1 MRDDLRCEVDLEEMD
16 YEDWSS
22 GDDDQ
27 GDIDELLDELLD
39 EEEGEQHD

>member
-1 MRDDLRCEVDLEEMD
+1 MNDVPRCEVDLEEMD

-27 GDIDELLDELLD
+27 GDVDELLDELLG
-39 EEEGEQHD
+39 EEEVDD